1 MYKVLLKKQLL
12 EINSWLILNKKS
24 GKRRSAGK
32 MAAMVIMWLV
42 IFASLGSVFFGVG
55 TMMCETFVMLDLGW
69 MYIVMMAFMAIMLGV
84 FGSVFNV
91 NATMYQARDNEMLLS
106 LPVKPSAI
114 LAARLAGVWLW
125 SLIYEAIVFIPALI
139 VYWMNMSG
147 IGKLSAWIIIDD
159 IFLMLVISVFILTL
173 SCVLGW
179 GVAKIST
186 RLKGKS
192 YVSVLLTIVFIALY
206 YWVYFKANVLLQKV
220 LENAVTIGV
229 KIKGAAYPL
238 YLLGR
243 MGEGSLTG
251 TVAVTV
257 AVILLFALCCY
268 VMSRS
273 FISIA
278 TAKGTSGKKAYRHG
292 ASKKRNIGSALLFK
306 ERSRFTSS
314 STYMLNCGLG
324 TLLLPAGGVFLIIKA
339 DSLLGIFPQDS
350 PLLSLIMCAGVCMMA
365 SMNDITAPSVSLEGK
380 SLWLI
385 QSLPVSAWDV
395 LKAKLNLHIAV
406 TTLPVVFCSVCVII
420 AMHPTAAV
428 TAYVIVLPLLF
439 MLLVALF
446 GLAVNLKTPNLKW
459 TNETVPVK
467 HSMGVF
473 VSLMGGWV
481 FVIALG
487 GLYYL
492 LRNLVSAEAF
502 LGICG
507 VIILALDAALYFW
520 LKKTGTRLFEE
531 L

>member
-32 MAAMVIMWLV
+32 MAAMVIMWLA
-42 IFASLGSVFFGVG
+42 IFASLGAIFFGVG
-55 TMMCETFVMLDLGW
+55 SMMCETFVMLDLGW

-84 FGSVFNV
+84 FGSIFNV
-91 NATMYQARDNEMLLS
+91 NATMYQARDNELLLS

-114 LAARLAGVWLW
+114 LAARLAGVWMW

-139 VYWMNMSG
+139 VYWMNMFG
-147 IGKLSAWIIIDD
+147 IGKLTAWIVIDD
-159 IFLMLVISVFILTL
+159 ILLMLLLSVFILTL
-173 SCVLGW
+173 SSVLGW
-179 GVAKIST
+179 GVAKISR
-186 RLKGKS
+186 RLRGKS
-192 YVSVLLTIVFIALY
+192 YVTVLLSIVFIGLY
-206 YWVYFKANVLLQKV
+206 YWVYFKANVLLQEI

-243 MGEGSLTG
+243 MGEGDLIG
-251 TVAVTV
+251 TVA
-257 AVILLFALCCY
+257 AAAAIILLFALCCY

-278 TAKGTSGKKAYRHG
+278 TAKGSSKKKAYKHG
-292 ASKKRNIGSALLFK
+292 VSKRRGVSAALLSK

-324 TLLLPAGGVFLIIKA
+324 TLLMPVGGVFLIIKA
-339 DSLLGIFPQDS
+339 DSIFEIFPS
-350 PLLSLIMCAGVCMMA
+350 GSSLPSLLMCAGICMMT
-365 SMNDITAPSVSLEGK
+365 SMNDITAPSISLEGK
-380 SLWLI
+380 NLWLI

-420 AMHPTAAV
+420 AMHPTAAM
-428 TAYVIVLPLLF
+428 TAFIIVLPLLF

-467 HSMGVF
+467 QSLGVF
-473 VSLMGGWV
+473 VSMMGGWA
-481 FVIALG
+481 FVMALG

-492 LRNLVSAEAF
+492 LHNLVSTEAF

-507 VIILALDAALYFW
+507 MIVLALDIGLFFW
-520 LKKTGTRLFEE
+520 LKRRGTRLFEE